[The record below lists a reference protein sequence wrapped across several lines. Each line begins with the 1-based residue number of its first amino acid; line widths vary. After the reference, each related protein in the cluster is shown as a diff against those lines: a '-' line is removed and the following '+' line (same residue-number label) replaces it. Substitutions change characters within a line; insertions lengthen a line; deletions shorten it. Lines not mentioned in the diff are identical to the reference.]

1 MISDVTAVLMR
12 ISRPI
17 CRIGSPV
24 PSAGRPSGSNA
35 AASPAQGFTVA
46 RRAAMLALMRVFRR
60 FFLPYRP
67 NPS

>member
-12 ISRPI
+12 DFSANLQD
-17 CRIGSPV
+17 RI
-24 PSAGRPSGSNA
+24 ARAESGEVIGNRA

-46 RRAAMLALMRVFRR
+46 RRAAMMALMRVFRR